1 VGSYINLPGV
11 PPSQEHDSLL
21 LAISTS
27 CHFCQ
32 ESLPFY
38 RELSAKTQGK
48 LDLIAVLPQPLA
60 ESQTFL
66 QKGALS
72 VTRVVSTN
80 LNQFGVLGTPTI
92 LLVDTHGRVQEEWL
106 GFQDDKARQQVLA
119 RILQ

>member
-1 VGSYINLPGV
+1 
-11 PPSQEHDSLL
+11 
-21 LAISTS
+21 
-27 CHFCQ
+27 
-32 ESLPFY
+32 LPFY